1 MDREQSS
8 VESTANP
15 GLLDD
20 AFLALRERDRRLVC
34 YFLLEHETASL
45 SELADVVTAWSHAA
59 DDRVIE
65 PRCRNQ
71 RYLRLRQV
79 HVPKL
84 VDADIVT
91 HDEETGRV
99 SLESCPEPI
108 RELATRACA
117 AETGP

>member
-8 VESTANP
+8 ADPTVNP

-20 AFLALRERDRRLVC
+20 AFLALRERDRRLVL

-45 SELADVVTAWSHAA
+45 SELADVVTAWNHAT
-59 DDRVIE
+59 DGRVIE

-71 RYLRLRQV
+71 RYLRLKQL
-79 HVPKL
+79 HVPHL
-84 VDADIVT
+84 VDADIVI
-91 HDEETGRV
+91 HDEETDRV

-108 RELATRACA
+108 RELAARACA